1 MKRNIRRALFITSAA
16 LAALGAAA
24 AGGLHIAT
32 KALKNQVE
40 HALGADSQVAEI
52 VVGWS
57 AIEARGVRIR
67 APRGWP
73 AEDALRAERVVVTPD
88 LRSLVSAE
96 VKVARITVDHAYLSI
111 WRTRDGKLRLLPSLL
126 EKPKEA
132 GGAASSAASPAA
144 PSVGIGSIEL
154 SDGVLEFYDASVR
167 QPAHK
172 TRLEHLHATVED
184 LHVPD
189 LSGRTRIALDAVIK
203 GVQRDGRVTIAGW
216 AELAD
221 KNSELTTK
229 LTGVDLVALQPYLIK
244 ASETG
249 VRRGSLDLG
258 LTSTVR
264 NNRLHAPG
272 SVTLTGLELSSNG
285 GAFGTFM
292 GVPRQAVVA
301 ALKNRNDQIS
311 IRFTLDGNLSDPQFS
326 LNDSFVKRI
335 GASVAETLG
344 ISIESLTRGVG
355 NAAQGLGGVMK
366 KLFGK

>member
-1 MKRNIRRALFITSAA
+1 MTRNIRRTLLIT
-16 LAALGAAA
+16 LAVIASLGAAT
-24 AGGLHIAT
+24 AGALHIAT
-32 KALKNQVE
+32 RALKSQVE
-40 HALGADSQVAEI
+40 QALGADSEVAEI

-57 AIEARGVRIR
+57 SVEAHGVRIR

-73 AEDALRAERVVVTPD
+73 AEDALRAERVAVTPD
-88 LRSLVSAE
+88 LRSLASA
-96 VKVARITVDHAYLSI
+96 KIRVARITVDHAYLSI
-111 WRTRDGKLRLLPSLL
+111 WRTREGKLRLLPGLL

-132 GGAASSAASPAA
+132 GEAISSAAAPAA
-144 PSVGIGSIEL
+144 PAVGIGSIEL
-154 SDGVLEFYDASVR
+154 RDGVLEFYDASVR

-172 TRLEHLHATVED
+172 TRLEQLHATVED
-184 LHVPD
+184 LHAPD

-203 GVQRDGRVTIAGW
+203 GVKRDGRVAIAGW

-229 LTGVDLVALQPYLIK
+229 LAGVDLVALQPYLIK

-249 VRRGSLDLG
+249 VRRGLLDLG
-258 LTSTVR
+258 LKSTVR

-272 SVTLTGLELSSNG
+272 SVTLTGLELASGG

-311 IRFTLDGNLSDPQFS
+311 IQFTLDGNLNDPRFS
-326 LNDSFVKRI
+326 INDSFAKRI
-335 GASVAETLG
+335 GAAVAETLG

-355 NAAQGLGGVMK
+355 NAAQGLGGVVK